1 MRRSY
6 YGNGN
11 RTLNVLSAA
20 LIILLVLGIGIMIF
34 AAVKAYEAFAYY
46 GSIPLGSIKMED
58 AVLVG
63 FRVLYLVIV
72 AAVGYVLMSAGLSVI
87 LPLIVK
93 LLGEEE

>member
-6 YGNGN
+6 YGDGS
-11 RTLNVLSAA
+11 RALNILSIV
-20 LIILLVLGIGIMIF
+20 LIILLALGIGIMVF
-34 AAVKAYEAFAYY
+34 AAIKAYEAFAYY

-58 AVLVG
+58 AVHAG
-63 FRVLYLVIV
+63 IRVLYLVIV

-93 LLGEEE
+93 ILGEEK